1 MGNMDILAELKNYN
15 LASYVG
21 GKQSRAGRST
31 RVNPCPICGHND
43 CFTIFDSNTYKCY
56 SCGKSGTIIDYVMDM
71 NMAHD
76 VSGAISYLC
85 EQLNIKL
92 PEAGKPYKVYN
103 AKQAEIEQ
111 VFELAA
117 KFYHEQLKVNK
128 QGLAY
133 MEKRGRSAELYEEL
147 KIGFAATRFGLSSY
161 LKQNKIS
168 EEVQLASG
176 LVIKSKNDGKLYDFF
191 GNSQIIYPNYVNGKV
206 CDFQCKYLVK
216 DKDKPNYRLRNENRL
231 RGCQFYGQDGLYR
244 DKWIIVEGQEDRNS
258 ILEIN
263 LGLNQRD
270 KYNPVAI
277 LGSLSE
283 EQISMLVERAEGK
296 TVYLCLDSDAAGT
309 AYTEKL
315 IAALCGVAQIH
326 IVEFGDEHKD
336 IDDYL
341 NSIDIDNRRM
351 VFDRLIVNSI
361 DPVTWYLQRMPD
373 GDLNPYQSKTLLSPI
388 INIISKEDDV
398 VMRGAYMGQI
408 EKILKPR
415 PKLISAIVKAVREK
429 GNQDNAGVYHDD
441 ESDRSVSRR
450 GTQYIKVTKDSY
462 KIISDF
468 VMSITRYIE
477 DDDIRYYEVVLHT
490 YQGQSKPLIMSNEQ
504 RINMRL
510 FDAALAAMGPYY
522 FYGSLNDLKEVW
534 QLEEERADIKSY
546 TCRFNRYGWIKDHG
560 IWLFSNCAYKNG
572 KMYLPEQ
579 DKDVIV
585 IDGIGYQSKNVRV
598 YGGDI
603 PSLETGTTPTKEY
616 VHEVINHV
624 WDMWDGKR
632 TSIKDG
638 KAHETFRG
646 FMAMGFMAACVYAT
660 EISNKLNRFPYLL
673 GFGPPGTGKSEAMQF
688 ILNMWGFRSG
698 GENWGEATA
707 AGISMAVEQLSGMPY
722 WLEEFSNTM
731 GTNPTQQKKVEL
743 LKNIYNRTS
752 SGKGGL
758 QGRTVYEVNS
768 TIFFTGQDRPEN
780 QALLSRCVIL
790 RKEQPTEVGSSGY
803 HYLKAEPKKLTLV
816 LRWLLENKSSD
827 RFAAYWEN
835 YNQLMGTLK
844 KKIKDRT
851 GDYNERTATNIAIIA
866 TGFTLYDYNNAFDM
880 QFIDWLVGE
889 CVEDTNRKNKED
901 IVLRFFQDIESVFH
915 GRMKSVVRRTPNEL
929 YIYHTYAYNEW
940 IKNAKQTGM
949 QEYIGLG
956 ALLDYLRKDPK
967 EYWIP
972 NANQEGLH
980 RQYFDGGQHRCL
992 GVYINKLPD
1001 HLKDVVEGWDLEVSL

>member
-76 VSGAISYLC
+76 VSAAISYLC

-176 LVIKSKNDGKLYDFF
+176 LVTKSKNDGKLYDFF

-388 INIISKEDDV
+388 INIIGKEDDV

-429 GNQDNAGVYHDD
+429 GNQDNAGVDHDD

-477 DDDIRYYEVVLHT
+477 DDNIRYYEVVLHT

-572 KMYLPEQ
+572 KMYLPEPEA
-579 DKDVIV
+579 DVIV

-603 PSLETGTTPTKEY
+603 TSLDTVNVPTYEF
-616 VHEVINHV
+616 VESVIKHV
-624 WDMWDGKR
+624 WDMWDA
-632 TSIKDG
+632 DG
-638 KAHETFRG
+638 RGEKSTFKG
-646 FMAMGFMAACVYAT
+646 FLAMGFLAATVYLCDITAK
-660 EISNKLNRFPYLL
+660 ENKFPYLL
-673 GFGPPGTGKSEAMQF
+673 AFGPPGTGKSEAMQF
-688 ILNMWGFRSG
+688 IMNMWGFRNG
-698 GENWGEATA
+698 GENWGEATPS
-707 AGISMAVEQLSGMPY
+707 GIGMALEQLSNVPY

-731 GTNPTQQKKVEL
+731 GASTVQQRKVEL
-743 LKNIYNRTS
+743 LKNAYNRVG

-758 QGRTVYEVNS
+758 NGRTIYEVNGS
-768 TIFFTGQDRPEN
+768 LFLTGQDRPEN
-780 QALLSRCVIL
+780 QALLSRCVVL
-790 RKEQPTEVGSSGY
+790 RKEMPTDTGTSGY
-803 HYLKAEPKKLTLV
+803 HYLKAEGKKLTLV
-816 LRWLLENKSSD
+816 TRWLLETKTEEK
-827 RFAAYWEN
+827 AALYWSN
-835 YNQLMGTLK
+835 FNQLMAELK
-844 KKIKDRT
+844 RRVKERT
-851 GDYNERTATNIAIIA
+851 GDYNERTAVNYAIVA
-866 TGFTLYDYNNAFDM
+866 TGFSLYGYHEHDAEFL
-880 QFIDWLVGE
+880 DWLVGE
-889 CVEDTNRKNKED
+889 CVTDMNRKQAED
-901 IVLRFFQDIESVFH
+901 IVYKFFSDIETVFH
-915 GRMKSVVRRTPNEL
+915 GQMHSVISRYGDEVYL
-929 YIYHTYAYNEW
+929 YYTHIYNEW
-940 IKNAKQTGM
+940 IKNLKSTGM
-949 QEYIGLG
+949 QEYIGSG
-956 ALLDYLRKDPK
+956 GLLDYMRKDVSD
-967 EYWIP
+967 YWIKP
-972 NANQEGLH
+972 IEKEGMH
-980 RQYFDGGQHRCL
+980 RKYFGKTQCRCI
-992 GVYINKLPD
+992 GVYVDKLPKQIRD
-1001 HLKDVVEGWDLEVSL
+1001 IVEGWDLNYGG